1 MIKLIAKRIIMQ
13 TNVIAIPNIGLQGL
27 IKEKT
32 RTERRVSNET
42 NMLYKKHSIYKEL
55 RLRSYP

>member
-1 MIKLIAKRIIMQ
+1 MQ
-13 TNVIAIPNIGLQGL
+13 TNIIAIPNIGLQGL

-55 RLRSYP
+55 CLRSYP